1 MCSRVILVALS
12 LCCCAAQP
20 AFQLSDDV
28 VPTHYVVDLTIDP
41 AQPTFSGTV
50 IIKLELKKPTR
61 VIWLHAKDII
71 FDAAQVDQTDRS
83 LDARGEAVAGEFI
96 RVDLPVTLSGTLAL
110 RINYHGK
117 LDDKSVVGPYRRKV
131 GDDWYVFTT
140 FTPID
145 ARRALPCFDDPRF
158 KTPWLF
164 QIHTRRD
171 LKAFANGAEEKV
183 VDEPGNM
190 KMTRF
195 VETKPLPSEVVA
207 FAIGPF
213 DVLEGAPAG
222 HGTPIRVITTRG
234 LAGQAKAAAQATV
247 DVLPRLEAYT
257 AMAYPFG
264 KLDHIALPEGA
275 YGAVENPGLITY
287 RQTGLLAAPGAD
299 TPEKTRGIRSIQ
311 SHEIAHQWFGD
322 LVTQATWKD
331 VWLSEG
337 FATWFSAK
345 VMDEEQPPARKHLS
359 AVASRERIMAMESG
373 PRARPVRLA
382 MNSREDTRGVYGRV
396 VYDKGASILLMLDGW
411 LGEDKVREGLR
422 AYLKQHAF
430 GNANTKDLES
440 ALRASSGI
448 DPAPVMDS
456 FLDQVGIPVIRADC
470 KGGKVNIAS
479 AGSWSVPVCVRGAG
493 LSSDEVSQTCG
504 VIDAGHHAID
514 LKRACPAWIETNSGG
529 TGYYRTEWSAIQ
541 LSALS
546 ASMDRGLA
554 QLSAAER
561 LTLVYDLRAMKA
573 SPEASALLTRLADDA
588 EPEIANAARH
598 DR

>member
-1 MCSRVILVALS
+1 MRIRPILLALS
-12 LCCCAAQP
+12 VCCCAAQP

-28 VPTHYVVDLTIDP
+28 VPRHYAVDLTIDP
-41 AQPTFSGTV
+41 SQPAFSGKV
-50 IIKLELKKPTR
+50 EIKLELKKPTR
-61 VIWLHAKDII
+61 VIWLHGKDII
-71 FDAAQVDQTDRS
+71 PDAAHAGQTDRS
-83 LDARGEAVAGEFI
+83 FDASAEAVADEFI
-96 RVDLPVTLSGTLAL
+96 RVDLPVTLSGTTTLVV
-110 RINYHGK
+110 NYHGK

-145 ARRALPCFDDPRF
+145 ARRAFPCFDDPRF
-158 KTPWLF
+158 KTPWAF
-164 QIHTRRD
+164 RIHTRRD
-171 LKAFANGAEEKV
+171 LKAFANGAEDTV

-195 VETKPLPSEVVA
+195 VETKPLPSELVA
-207 FAIGPF
+207 FAVGPF
-213 DVLEGAPAG
+213 DVFEGAPAG

-257 AMAYPFG
+257 AMPYPFG
-264 KLDHIALPEGA
+264 KLDHLALPEGA

-287 RQTGLLAAPGAD
+287 RQTALLAAPGAD
-299 TPEKTRGIRSIQ
+299 TPEKTRAIRSIQ

-359 AVASRERIMAMESG
+359 AVAARERIMAAETG

-430 GNANTKDLES
+430 GNATTKDLES
-440 ALRASSGI
+440 VLRVSSGI
-448 DPAPVMDS
+448 DPAPAMNS

-470 KGGKVNIAS
+470 KDGKVNVEPT
-479 AGSWSVPVCVRGAG
+479 GSWAVPVCVRGDG
-493 LSSDEVSQTCG
+493 LPQTCA
-504 VIDAGHHAID
+504 VIDARHHAID
-514 LKRACPAWIETNSGG
+514 LKRSCPAWIEMNSGG
-529 TGYYRTEWSAIQ
+529 TGYYRTEWSAAQ
-541 LSALS
+541 LSTLS
-546 ASMDRGLA
+546 TLMDRGLT

-561 LTLVYDLRAMKA
+561 LTLVYDLRAMQSTA
-573 SPEASALLTRLADDA
+573 EASALLKKLAADQ
-588 EPEIANAARH
+588 EPEIAKAAA
-598 DR
+598 DSIGNE